1 MWDPQCQSSATHVP
15 CALQLCCVL
24 MLLAAF
30 LPPTPRVLG
39 FATGIITMVV
49 MHGRMVLNVNL
60 SVQLLLYLVGAI
72 AFLRSPLS
80 LASMPIWCCLP

>member
-1 MWDPQCQSSATHVP
+1 
-15 CALQLCCVL
+15 

-39 FATGIITMVV
+39 FATGIITMVA

-72 AFLRSPLS
+72 AFLRSPS
-80 LASMPIWCCLP
+80 LLLPCLGAAAWWLLACES